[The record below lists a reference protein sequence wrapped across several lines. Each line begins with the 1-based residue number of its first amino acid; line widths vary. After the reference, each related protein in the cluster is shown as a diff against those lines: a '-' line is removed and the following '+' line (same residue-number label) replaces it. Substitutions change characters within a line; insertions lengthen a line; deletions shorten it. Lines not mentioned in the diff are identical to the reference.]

1 MPQVIRGGSP
11 KPSPAPLLGS
21 WKLKSFLHRTV
32 RLPRDLCDRLD
43 AEAAFL
49 GCTPSDLIRQAI
61 EQRLDGLKLLHG
73 SKRRHLRVTEYMQV
87 ALDAIIRKD
96 YPEMR
101 DTLVLE
107 TDRRM
112 KLHHGA

>member
-1 MPQVIRGGSP
+1 LSTSRP
-11 KPSPAPLLGS
+11 
-21 WKLKSFLHRTV
+21 FTV
-32 RLPRDLCDRLD
+32 RVDGDLRVRI
-43 AEAAFL
+43 EEQAAKL
-49 GCTPSDLIRQAI
+49 ECSPSDLVRRAI
-61 EQRLDGLKLLHG
+61 EQHLDGLKLLHG
-73 SKRRHLRVTEYMQV
+73 SNRRHLRVTEYMQV

-96 YPEMR
+96 YPDMR

>member
-1 MPQVIRGGSP
+1 LSTSRPFTIRVAGDLRVRIEEQ
-11 KPSPAPLLGS
+11 AA
-21 WKLKSFLHRTV
+21 KLECS
-32 RLPRDLCDRLD
+32 
-43 AEAAFL
+43 
-49 GCTPSDLIRQAI
+49 PSDLVRRAI
-61 EQRLDGLKLLHG
+61 EQHLDGLKLLHG

-101 DTLVLE
+101 ETLVLE

-112 KLHHGA
+112 KLHHGS